1 MLDASERTV
10 CDCAACSRHCLTQ
23 PGMLAVGDLQR
34 IAKRLGT
41 DAAGKFVPSRG
52 ALARVRSTR
61 ALVRIPTITP
71 ARKPDGS
78 CIFLT
83 AEGRCSIHDIAPA
96 GCAFFDS
103 HMLDEEANR
112 RSSIIHGEIMG
123 SPEYAMQRASLA
135 GEV

>member
-10 CDCAACSRHCLTQ
+10 CDCVACASHCRTQ

-52 ALARVRSTR
+52 ALARVASTGE
-61 ALVRIPTITP
+61 LVRIPTITP

-78 CIFLT
+78 CVFLT
-83 AEGRCSIHDIAPA
+83 PEGRCSIHDIAPA
-96 GCAFFDS
+96 GCAYFDS
-103 HMLDEEANR
+103 HMLDSEANR
-112 RSSIIHGEIMG
+112 RSSIIHNEIAR
-123 SPEYAMQRASLA
+123 SSEYAMQRASL
-135 GEV
+135 GEEP